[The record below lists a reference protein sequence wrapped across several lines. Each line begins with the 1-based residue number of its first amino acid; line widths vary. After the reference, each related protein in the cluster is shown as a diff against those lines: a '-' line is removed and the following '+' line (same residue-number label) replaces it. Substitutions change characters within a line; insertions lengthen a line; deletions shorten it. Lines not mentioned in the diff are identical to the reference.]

1 MLNHSLAKEWL
12 EFIQDA
18 LFCVGLMLH
27 QNMSEMSSIS
37 TSMELG
43 NGNDSWHSCL
53 FPTSTTSGRKVLGPE
68 LCFCRALCCFSL
80 VSSIPNSVLALLCS
94 YELDHFVMANLCQP
108 HYWVCCFFFFKSHFV
123 AWPCQPTVFG
133 FFFFL
138 NPFSLSPSFLGASM
152 VQRLGNKSGFPGSGS
167 DFPRDLDKSFTLTAS
182 IMKQKEVTFTYLRG
196 TVKLKCLKAL
206 SPISLASHVSL
217 VFVVFLLPYWILS
230 LVCFSPPTF
239 LPQRPVPILYH
250 KNGYLYYICYFLH
263 IVEAYCLWL
272 VICYCLGHPETLIL
286 ESLVE
291 SFIMLQFFGGFLC
304 QNFAKLWLCNVFLLC

>member
-108 HYWVCCFFFFKSHFV
+108 HYWV
-123 AWPCQPTVFG
+123 W

-138 NPFSLSPSFLGASM
+138 SLILWLG
-152 VQRLGNKSGFPGSGS
+152 
-167 DFPRDLDKSFTLTAS
+167 
-182 IMKQKEVTFTYLRG
+182 
-196 TVKLKCLKAL
+196 
-206 SPISLASHVSL
+206 LASPQCL
-217 VFVVFLLPYWILS
+217 VFFSFWIPA
-230 LVCFSPPTF
+230 VC
-239 LPQRPVPILYH
+239 
-250 KNGYLYYICYFLH
+250 LH
-263 IVEAYCLWL
+263 HFWEPAWYR
-272 VICYCLGHPETLIL
+272 G
-286 ESLVE
+286 
-291 SFIMLQFFGGFLC
+291 
-304 QNFAKLWLCNVFLLC
+304 